1 MDSFSRRAKPPQT
14 GMFEEIWRKTVKN
27 GDHYRAQI
35 RLKMVTKL
43 RNIDTVVGCDALSR
57 VSDDRGHP
65 SVDATYRF
73 SLRSAQAQSR
83 PDRTTDRFRQP
94 WSKQS
99 RVANVMNGWSWTTGG
114 AAGRLEKAAEQTF
127 YIDVIERR
135 YSATS
140 ARERRSSSPA
150 LTFSL

>member
-1 MDSFSRRAKPPQT
+1 MTHRAEYLT
-14 GMFEEIWRKTVKN
+14 T
-27 GDHYRAQI
+27 AAI
-35 RLKMVTKL
+35 RVWTQRIASVSDRHKL
-43 RNIDTVVGCDALSR
+43 R
-57 VSDDRGHP
+57 
-65 SVDATYRF
+65 
-73 SLRSAQAQSR
+73 AQSR

-114 AAGRLEKAAEQTF
+114 AGGRLEKAAEQTF

-150 LTFSL
+150 LTFSPVDSLALNIQYSNQHITTVRLRNGNYWTSKWDYTIV